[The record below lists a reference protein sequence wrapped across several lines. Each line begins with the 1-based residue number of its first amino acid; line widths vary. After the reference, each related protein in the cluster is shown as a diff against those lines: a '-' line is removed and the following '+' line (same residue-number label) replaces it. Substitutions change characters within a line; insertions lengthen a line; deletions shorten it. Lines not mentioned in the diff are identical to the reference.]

1 MGEPRATLKT
11 GYGAALLALAVVGF
25 FGWLLAGQSG
35 SATLSVFADTDTLMV
50 VVAAGAAFTTAV
62 SARLTRGRVRGAW
75 LSLTVGLA
83 GFTLGAAI
91 WLYYAV
97 AGRVAP
103 FPSVAD
109 AAYLMLPI
117 AAGVAL
123 LLLSTGL
130 SRTSRTRLILDGLCV
145 AASFSI
151 IIWAAVLDEVWD
163 ASARDQL
170 KIAVSLAYPVLD
182 AAVLTIAVVVLARAQ
197 PGQRRT
203 LALLTLAMVCIA
215 VSDGVFVYLAATQR
229 HVNADIVDVG
239 WLAGMLLM
247 AVAAATGRDFSVR
260 GTVVAQPPS
269 WASVWLPFIP
279 VVTAS
284 VAALVQ
290 PPEEVRSAPII
301 VPSAILAFAFL
312 ARQLLVMRTGG
323 RRWPNR
329 PCAIR

>member
-11 GYGAALLALAVVGF
+11 GYGAALLALAMVGF

-97 AGRVAP
+97 AGRMAP

-130 SRTSRTRLILDGLCV
+130 SRTSRTRLILDGMCV

-151 IIWAAVLDEVWD
+151 IVWAAVLNEVWE

-197 PGQRRT
+197 PSQRRT
-203 LALLTLAMVCIA
+203 LGLLTLAMVCIA

-229 HVNADIVDVG
+229 HVNADIRRRRMAGRDAADGRGRCHRPRLLGAGNRCRAATVLGVG
-239 WLAGMLLM
+239 
-247 AVAAATGRDFSVR
+247 VAAVHTR
-260 GTVVAQPPS
+260 GDGERGC
-269 WASVWLPFIP
+269 ID
-279 VVTAS
+279 TAS
-284 VAALVQ
+284 GGGALGPHHRAQ
-290 PPEEVRSAPII
+290 RDTRVRLPGSPT
-301 VPSAILAFAFL
+301 V
-312 ARQLLVMRTGG
+312 GDE
-323 RRWPNR
+323 
-329 PCAIR
+329 